1 MAKNTRILKASF
13 STTILVTFL
22 ILICI
27 SLTSTAYP
35 SKGNQGAVNTIPGK
49 ISYELTA
56 DGALSEPAATT
67 IPTPTPTAAPTP
79 TPKPTLKPAP
89 TPTPA
94 VAQTPKSTAVFNPNT
109 YTQSEMFPAGAIA
122 AATMVVTLAATV
134 MVKKRFEAN
143 DSLEDTD
150 LESI

>member
-1 MAKNTRILKASF
+1 MLLFAVEPTLLFIISNRCLTKWQRIPAS
-13 STTILVTFL
+13 LRH
-22 ILICI
+22 
-27 SLTSTAYP
+27 
-35 SKGNQGAVNTIPGK
+35 TIPGK
-49 ISYELTA
+49 ISYALTA

-89 TPTPA
+89 TPKPA

-134 MVKKRFEAN
+134 MVKKKFEAN
-143 DSLEDTD
+143 DSLDDSD